1 MVCHNRSHNLNHMK
15 YFTFFFLLI
24 TLPTLAQTEAFYVQK
39 LAQQLGGQTEV
50 SVKNGRVDI
59 VTDEYA
65 IEVEWANNWKHS
77 IGQALWYSIQT
88 NKKAGIILIMKDEG
102 DYKYGIMLQST
113 IDYAQIGDKIK
124 VWFYPQDFGGSFESQ
139 KLEEKNIEMIWMKRV
154 VIIGLLIQQRS
165 VITSHAINLENQK
178 VIVGH
183 PVMVKRVRSAEV
195 SYIFIHA

>member
-139 KLEEKNIEMIWMKRV
+139 KLEEKKYRNDLDEKGCDYW
-154 VIIGLLIQQRS
+154 
-165 VITSHAINLENQK
+165 ITNSTK
-178 VIVGH
+178 VRHNKSCHQFG
-183 PVMVKRVRSAEV
+183 KSKGDCGSSSDGKACKKCGG
-195 SYIFIHA
+195 